1 MAKEPS
7 RLEWQFFDAQG
18 LDDHAWTQLQD
29 AGRAD
34 HAAQAAGTR
43 CAALGQRRAIITIA
57 LLLVLLGVA
66 PQPQVSE
73 GTNVAPPAADSALP
87 PQCNKAAQHTGHTT
101 AQACN
106 GMMDVSEQH
115 RYQQLPRCRGEMD
128 PIEQRQSQ
136 RPPPYPLP
144 LCTNP

>member
-29 AGRAD
+29 AGRAS

-43 CAALGQRRAIITIA
+43 YTALGRRRVIITIA
-57 LLLVLLGVA
+57 LLLVLLGVT
-66 PQPQVSE
+66 PPPPGSE
-73 GTNVAPPAADSALP
+73 EPSVVPPVAGSALP
-87 PQCNKAAQHTGHTT
+87 TQCNNAPHTRHTA
-101 AQACN
+101 AQACT
-106 GMMDVSEQH
+106 GAIDPIEQH

-136 RPPPYPLP
+136 RPPPYLVP